1 MWARDP
7 TNGGDAVAKLE
18 AALATE
24 TKDLADA
31 YALFCKSLDRKP
43 HSGVLFFL
51 RLGLSALRPSEQGGE
66 GHFTDADLYAF
77 CDFVMRGSASRVFD
91 HWTCVD
97 LSSRSCTIG
106 ELGCRMLARVLRLPG
121 CHVHT
126 VNISRQRVGAEGTA
140 ALVQAIR
147 ENRSI
152 SNVNMYLC
160 FVEDRGANELLELL
174 CDGEGA
180 HRLTELDLSNNML
193 TFPTCQK
200 LQLAAPKE
208 LKLVLSGNR
217 VLDEVLNASSHF
229 VGIILTVIGAVFL
242 AVECADR
249 NIEWETN
256 HVGEKYMGTVVSRT
270 PYTVSSTIYLLS
282 LFVLYVASTL
292 YHATFAL
299 GERVVNIFTILDHC
313 AIYLLIAGTY
323 TPFLLIL
330 FPDKLVYSV
339 GLLGFLWAMALCG
352 IGIAAFL
359 EHSDVKVNLHIGSYV
374 GMGWACIVCAK
385 EMYERMSP
393 EPMGLVLLVAGGIF
407 YTAGVP
413 FVVKDKRSFGIP
425 DHTIWH
431 VFVLAGSISHYF
443 AIFYYLMSFPYDG
456 QSVHLPILD

>member
-1 MWARDP
+1 
-7 TNGGDAVAKLE
+7 
-18 AALATE
+18 
-24 TKDLADA
+24 
-31 YALFCKSLDRKP
+31 
-43 HSGVLFFL
+43 
-51 RLGLSALRPSEQGGE
+51 
-66 GHFTDADLYAF
+66 
-77 CDFVMRGSASRVFD
+77 
-91 HWTCVD
+91 
-97 LSSRSCTIG
+97 
-106 ELGCRMLARVLRLPG
+106 
-121 CHVHT
+121 
-126 VNISRQRVGAEGTA
+126 
-140 ALVQAIR
+140 
-147 ENRSI
+147 
-152 SNVNMYLC
+152 
-160 FVEDRGANELLELL
+160 VEDRGANELLELL